1 MRRGLTALTV
11 LCLFVYHAFGQG
23 ANTQLGGVVTDQT
36 NALIPGVT
44 ITVLN
49 TDTGVSNTA
58 ITNESGAYNFP
69 SLQPGQAYRVTAS
82 LPGFQTKVVNNLPLP
97 ASTNNRQDF
106 QLQVGGAA
114 TTVEVQSEANAVI
127 TAAGASVGDV
137 LPEYRIRNLPLVGNN
152 VLDLLNILPGIRQ
165 SPAGEA
171 ANTIGGLGIDSINVT
186 RDGLP
191 MRDDRFSP
199 L

>member
-1 MRRGLTALTV
+1 MRRALIV
-11 LCLFVYHAFGQG
+11 LCLLVHQMAFAQG
-23 ANTQLGGVVTDQT
+23 ANTQLGGVVSDQSG
-36 NALIPGVT
+36 ALIPGVT
-44 ITVLN
+44 ITLLN
-49 TDTGVSNTA
+49 TDTGVTNST

-69 SLQPGQAYRVTAS
+69 SVQPGQAYRVSAS
-82 LPGFQTKVVNNLPLP
+82 LPGFQTRTVNNLQLP

-106 QLQVGGAA
+106 QMTVASAA
-114 TTVEVQSEANAVI
+114 TTVEVQSEAISAI

-165 SPAGEA
+165 SALGEA
-171 ANTIGGLGIDSINVT
+171 SNTIGGLGIDSINVT